1 MTQYSS
7 SVHKINDV
15 FMLFQWL
22 GNAHDLQ
29 KKNTTYT
36 FTLDLSHYNITAHS
50 MMVYIVN
57 SITHL
62 WTNDPMIAGVWQW
75 WPIMRNYLLLQLEM
89 YGFVNDVD

>member
-15 FMLFQWL
+15 LMLFQWL
-22 GNAHDLQ
+22 GNVHDLQ
-29 KKNTTYT
+29 KKNTTYK

-62 WTNDPMIAGVWQW
+62 
-75 WPIMRNYLLLQLEM
+75 
-89 YGFVNDVD
+89 